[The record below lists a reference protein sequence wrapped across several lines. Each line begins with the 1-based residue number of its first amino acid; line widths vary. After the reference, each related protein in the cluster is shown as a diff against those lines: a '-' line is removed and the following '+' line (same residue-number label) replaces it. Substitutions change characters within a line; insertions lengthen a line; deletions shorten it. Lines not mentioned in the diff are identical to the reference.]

1 MEVDDEKTASPV
13 PSPDGK
19 WIAFIKNQ
27 NIYVKEVATGKEKQL
42 SLDGTLGNYYSAYI
56 RWSPDSKKVA
66 SCKIR
71 PVEKRYVYYVESSP
85 ADQFSP
91 SFTNRS
97 MRSRE
102 TNFLLKCPAS
112 MKWKADEALF
122 LLLNCSTDNMKYM
135 VPNGIPTAVP

>member
-1 MEVDDEKTASPV
+1 M
-13 PSPDGK
+13 
-19 WIAFIKNQ
+19 
-27 NIYVKEVATGKEKQL
+27 ATGKEKQL

-85 ADQFSP
+85 ADQLQP
-91 SFTNRS
+91 KLHKQ
-97 MRSRE
+97 E
-102 TNFLLKCPAS
+102 YAKPGDELPLKCPAS

-122 LLLNCSTDNMKYM
+122 LLPNCSTGNMKYM